1 MKIFFNYIADQE
13 EKYIDYNLLSN
24 EISLPSRDV
33 LNFCNKYRD
42 LYNFWIDA
50 LLKYSNM
57 DEIKSQQVNFLRDLM
72 NGFSVYR
79 NISKPKKK
87 LNHETE
93 DPYLM
98 LLGNPNKT
106 VDDILISLPRDKD
119 NKEIYLQA
127 KKNFNLREKIFKK
140 LVNKKITETDSDQT
154 SIDNY
159 EENIAERIKLRK
171 QRFNEIK
178 QKEQYINNN
187 LFKEYFKYP
196 TPSKMYN
203 TLSDTKNTERH
214 NIQVNLIK
222 SSLTDSKK
230 ETENASK
237 DDVNKIEEMNKIVDI
252 VERILNF
259 NERNQEG

>member
-1 MKIFFNYIADQE
+1 MKRFFNYIADQE

-57 DEIKSQQVNFLRDLM
+57 NEIKSQQVNFLRDLM

-106 VDDILISLPRDKD
+106 VDDILTWPRDKD
-119 NKEIYLQA
+119 NKEIYLQE
-127 KKNFNLREKIFKK
+127 KKIFNLREKIFKK

-203 TLSDTKNTERH
+203 TLSDTKNTERY
-214 NIQVNLIK
+214 NTQVNLIK
-222 SSLTDSKK
+222 SSLIDSKK